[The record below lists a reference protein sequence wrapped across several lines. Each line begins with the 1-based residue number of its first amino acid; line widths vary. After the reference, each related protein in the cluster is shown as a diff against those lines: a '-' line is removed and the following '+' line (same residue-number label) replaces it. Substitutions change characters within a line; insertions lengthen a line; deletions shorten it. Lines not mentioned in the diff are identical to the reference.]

1 MIWRAAEK
9 VAAWK
14 IFKQQMNV
22 IFVADQIPEER
33 QWALILVAGG
43 DEAYNC
49 WDTLEDTVKDRKQ
62 VDQVWDTFEKSFEQ
76 STSFWHFRDAYLAD
90 FRQDESETTADLDLH
105 IKQTVRGCQWKKEVE
120 EERMIDLL
128 YHATIY
134 YEIRKFVQESEPAA
148 LTYEM
153 VIEKAK
159 AHERNILQYKDH
171 QASHGGANSAPS
183 YNNPLLSAHALSKRR
198 PSGCGN
204 NGQCCGKCGKSHERG
219 NCPAYG
225 KTCNKC
231 QGINHFKAVCHS
243 KVTAKTAQSP
253 HRSKK
258 SQPQRHGSMG
268 SYSGQGKGGG
278 NCQHQKKKTPKKP
291 PKQKAYAVMFKNS
304 VPSGV
309 TTTSGGERENHSN
322 VSSKTVLS
330 GPEEEG
336 TYNRFSCFAV
346 HSKMSQSTNAKSKPV
361 EGLYTDTDPDDRSE
375 IITDITIRMP
385 GKAGTMMMEVK
396 VDPGAQPSCIPL
408 HKFKTLFPHL
418 CRDGLPKE
426 GLLDN
431 TQNEF
436 QSYNGGDM
444 MCYGHFLIDV
454 KDKVTKKYH
463 PIRFYVMNT
472 DVPRILISHAA
483 SYWLGLVRVL
493 CDNKAPRIKRQVAS
507 IDKKSNFR
515 AKSGHFRT
523 SSPNTA
529 SSSQKKQMTP
539 KTVTSGKAHVPSPRM
554 HSFEDAKIQGRKTAT
569 GVRSGRDADIS
580 DGEQHS
586 QEEPSATTGKEPKTS
601 KSGNSVHSGPNKN
614 ITDSVKDGPFSNQ
627 TADNS
632 NAKSGPK
639 MKHTSK
645 KAPRRKYYRPS
656 NDTKTFQI
664 NNKGHLQCLQ
674 DPNLIHKPNDKGKLP
689 GSREAPIY
697 HEPGTVSCKTV
708 EDLKKLYP
716 NSFNRLGSL
725 KGAYN
730 IRVDP
735 TVKPVTHARRKVPIE
750 PKEAIDKELDYLIEE
765 EIITEQVEPTPWVS
779 SETFLRKPNRE
790 VRVCLDPSNLNKAI
804 IREHHKPMTVEE
816 IAHELAGAMVYT
828 KADALKTFLQ
838 IHLMQVA
845 SLLTTFNSHRG
856 WLRFLRMPFGAKMS
870 QDVFQLQMDAI
881 IEAVPRSHRNP
892 RWHGD
897 LWGGPSKT
905 MMHQPHQPLKR
916 MPEGGIGTKQQ
927 EVGTSKRESHILWGR
942 VQRTRHASRSQEG
955 PRDHRDDSP
964 HGQATTSV
972 FSRYGK
978 LHGDLHSKPLTSH
991 WATLGNA

>member
-1 MIWRAAEK
+1 M
-9 VAAWK
+9 
-14 IFKQQMNV
+14 
-22 IFVADQIPEER
+22 
-33 QWALILVAGG
+33 AGG

-49 WDTLEDTVKDRKQ
+49 WDTLEDTVEDCKK
-62 VDQVWDTFEKSFEQ
+62 VDQVWDAFEKSFEQ
-76 STSFWHFRDAYLAD
+76 STSFWHFRDMYLAD
-90 FRQDESETTADLDLH
+90 FRQDESETTADLDLR
-105 IKQTVRGCQWKKEVE
+105 IKQTVRGCQWKKETK

-134 YEIRKFVQESEPAA
+134 YEICKFVQESEPAT
-148 LTYEM
+148 LTYKL

-159 AHERNILQYKDH
+159 AHECNVLEYKDH

-183 YNNPLLSAHALSKRR
+183 YNNPLLSAHALSKRW
-198 PSGCGN
+198 PSGRGN
-204 NGQCCGKCGKSHERG
+204 NGQRCGKCGKSHERG
-219 NCPAYG
+219 NCPVYG
-225 KTCNKC
+225 KTCDKC
-231 QGINHFKAVCHS
+231 KGINHFKAVCHS
-243 KVTAKTAQSP
+243 KVTAKTGQSP

-258 SQPQRHGSMG
+258 PHPQRHGSMG
-268 SYSGQGKGGG
+268 SYNGQGKGGG
-278 NCQHQKKKTPKKP
+278 NHQHQKKTPKKP
-291 PKQKAYAVMFKNS
+291 PKQMAYAVTFKNS
-304 VPSGV
+304 VPSEA
-309 TTTSGGERENHSN
+309 TTTSGGEREKQGN

-330 GPEEEG
+330 GLKEEG

-346 HSKMSQSTNAKSKPV
+346 HSKMSQSTNAKSKPL
-361 EGLYTDTDPDDRSE
+361 EGLYTDTDPDNRSE
-375 IITDITIRMP
+375 IITDVTIRTP

-444 MCYGHFLIDV
+444 TCYGHLLIDV

-483 SYWLGLVRVL
+483 SYWLGLVKVL

-507 IDKKSNFR
+507 IDKKSDFR

-523 SSPNTA
+523 SAPNVA
-529 SSSQKKQMTP
+529 SSSQKKQTTP
-539 KTVTSGKAHVPSPRM
+539 KTVTSGKVHVPSPRM
-554 HSFEDAKIQGRKTAT
+554 RSFEDAKIQGRKKAT
-569 GVRSGRDADIS
+569 GVRSGRDVDVS

-586 QEEPSATTGKEPKTS
+586 QEQPSATTGQEPKTS
-601 KSGNSVHSGPNKN
+601 KPGNSVHSGPNKN
-614 ITDSVKDGPFSNQ
+614 IMDSVKDGPFSNQ
-627 TADNS
+627 TTDSS
-632 NAKSGPK
+632 NVKSGPK

-645 KAPRRKYYRPS
+645 KAPHRKYYKPS

-716 NSFNRLGSL
+716 NSFDRLGSL

-735 TVKPVTHARRKVPIE
+735 TVKPATHARRKVPIE
-750 PKEAIDKELDYLIEE
+750 SKEAIDKELDYLIEE

-779 SETFLRKPNRE
+779 SVTFPRKPNRE

-804 IREHHKPMTVEE
+804 IREHHKPMMVEE
-816 IAHELAGAMVYT
+816 IAHELAGATVYT
-828 KADALKTFLQ
+828 KADALKAFLQ
-838 IHLMQVA
+838 IHLMHEA
-845 SLLTTFNSHRG
+845 SLLTTFNSHRDG
-856 WLRFLRMPFGAKMS
+856 FDF
-870 QDVFQLQMDAI
+870 
-881 IEAVPRSHRNP
+881 
-892 RWHGD
+892 
-897 LWGGPSKT
+897 
-905 MMHQPHQPLKR
+905 
-916 MPEGGIGTKQQ
+916 
-927 EVGTSKRESHILWGR
+927 
-942 VQRTRHASRSQEG
+942 
-955 PRDHRDDSP
+955 
-964 HGQATTSV
+964 
-972 FSRYGK
+972 YGCLLEPK
-978 LHGDLHSKPLTSH
+978 
-991 WATLGNA
+991 